1 MPQHHEEKMEP
12 CMFQP
17 DTRSTYKRK
26 RNSVLGWPLER
37 RDRFARNSAHPRSSE
52 RPPASRVSIH
62 SWLPSRR
69 QRGETFL
76 VDASTSTR
84 RARENEEERRIGSST
99 VIRSL
104 GARCMPDYQNARER
118 EDRSTE
124 GIGARPFA
132 ARWVI
137 LKPKIAVSG
146 CWADREEKCHVPHVD
161 GGKEASQAEEVEA
174 WKGEKDHGQRDSFL
188 FVRYLICYGSV
199 PCFCAADSE
208 DDASNGKGNGE
219 KMNEDEKKIQKCDAA
234 RHTQKKIEEDARE
247 SQKFIYV

>member
-1 MPQHHEEKMEP
+1 MEARAAKKCSVPRADEPRRSRTAASNVVALVSYFATDRLLRTNNLAINIYTLLTSIIYRSSRGNRPDSPVDSAPRPEYRTAEEPQPPMPQHHEEKMEP

-52 RPPASRVSIH
+52 RPPAFRVSIH

-104 GARCMPDYQNARER
+104 GARCMPDHRTLEKER
-118 EDRSTE
+118 IEAPK

-132 ARWVI
+132 AR
-137 LKPKIAVSG
+137 
-146 CWADREEKCHVPHVD
+146 
-161 GGKEASQAEEVEA
+161 
-174 WKGEKDHGQRDSFL
+174 
-188 FVRYLICYGSV
+188 
-199 PCFCAADSE
+199 
-208 DDASNGKGNGE
+208 
-219 KMNEDEKKIQKCDAA
+219 
-234 RHTQKKIEEDARE
+234 
-247 SQKFIYV
+247 